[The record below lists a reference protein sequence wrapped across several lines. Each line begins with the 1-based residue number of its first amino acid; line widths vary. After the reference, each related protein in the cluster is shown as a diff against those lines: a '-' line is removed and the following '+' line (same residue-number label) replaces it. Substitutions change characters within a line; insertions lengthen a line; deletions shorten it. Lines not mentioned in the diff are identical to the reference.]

1 MPVKLL
7 PFVTCYTCNYFIFTV
22 VSGFSSSASNDIL
35 NIEWFYT
42 LAAHAQLP
50 AQAQSDRDLLLSVSR
65 CLCLAML
72 SVFSLPPHQS
82 GASTFISTGLLPDC
96 HQACTPLRLANCNL
110 PEPL

>member
-65 CLCLAML
+65 CLL
-72 SVFSLPPHQS
+72 SYAVCFLPSTTSEWSLHLYQHRPSPRLSS
-82 GASTFISTGLLPDC
+82 GLHSFAPC
-96 HQACTPLRLANCNL
+96 
-110 PEPL
+110 